1 MIRATWWWCTGD
13 QSWGKTGWVETI
25 MVVVV
30 VVVDHAYEGHISLLY
45 YYHYYYYGQVANF
58 DYPLMDPENDK

>member
-1 MIRATWWWCTGD
+1 
-13 QSWGKTGWVETI
+13 